1 MKISD
6 RDKMVL
12 LVVVGIIV
20 LVLSIFVFYP
30 NITGDNETLEQEVEA
45 LKYERDQLNQLMGEK
60 DSYENDALTM
70 QAELEKMKAQFP
82 VKIYPENSIMD
93 MVNME
98 DELDIKVKSVE
109 STEAEQVI
117 LEGTEAGT
125 EEGTDIASTNTDDGT
140 DTSEQ
145 DAQNLSE
152 NGMQRST
159 AELAIPELQQ
169 TYQSNYSLFK
179 VGTNATFNTDYTG
192 LKNVISY
199 LKDLDKKNRGVISSL
214 TATYNKDSGIL
225 NCAVAVNN
233 YYMEGTDKAYE
244 EPVVPNVDTGVSN
257 LFGTLNQSSERKSN
271 SQDENSDNASAE
283 GTESTENP
291 GTEGEMTQQ

>member
-12 LVVVGIIV
+12 LVVVGIVV

-82 VKIYPENSIMD
+82 VKINPENSIMD

-98 DELDIKVKSVE
+98 EELDIRVESVE
-109 STEAEQVI
+109 SLEPEQVI
-117 LEGTEAGT
+117 MEGTEEGT

-152 NGMQRST
+152 NGMQRTT
-159 AELAIPELQQ
+159 AEIAIPELQQ

-179 VGTNATFNTDYTG
+179 VGTNVTFNTDYTG

-214 TATYNKDSGIL
+214 TAAFNKETGIL
-225 NCAVAVNN
+225 SCAVTVNN

-244 EPVVPNVDTGVSN
+244 EPVVPNVDTGVTN
-257 LFGTLNQSSERKSN
+257 LFGTLNQSSERKSD
-271 SQDENSDNASAE
+271 SQDESSEDTSAE

-291 GTEGEMTQQ
+291 GTEGETTQQ

>member
-12 LVVVGIIV
+12 LVVVGIVV

-82 VKIYPENSIMD
+82 VKINPENSIMD

-98 DELDIKVKSVE
+98 EELDIRVESVE
-109 STEAEQVI
+109 SLEPEQVI
-117 LEGTEAGT
+117 MEGTEEGT

-152 NGMQRST
+152 NGMQRTT
-159 AELAIPELQQ
+159 AEIAIPELQQ

-179 VGTNATFNTDYTG
+179 VGTNVTFNTDYTG

-214 TATYNKDSGIL
+214 TAAFNKETGIL
-225 NCAVAVNN
+225 SCAVTVNN

-244 EPVVPNVDTGVSN
+244 EPVVPNVDTGVTN
-257 LFGTLNQSSERKSN
+257 LFGTLNQSSERKSD
-271 SQDENSDNASAE
+271 SQDESSEDTSAE
-283 GTESTENP
+283 GSESTENP
-291 GTEGEMTQQ
+291 GTEGETTQQ

>member
-12 LVVVGIIV
+12 LVVVGIVV

-82 VKIYPENSIMD
+82 VKINPENSIMD

-98 DELDIKVKSVE
+98 EELDIRVESVE
-109 STEAEQVI
+109 SLEPEQVI
-117 LEGTEAGT
+117 MEGTEEGT

-152 NGMQRST
+152 NGMQRTT
-159 AELAIPELQQ
+159 AEVAIPELQQ

-179 VGTNATFNTDYTG
+179 VGTNVTFNTDYTG

-214 TATYNKDSGIL
+214 TAAFNKETGIL
-225 NCAVAVNN
+225 SCAVTVNN

-244 EPVVPNVDTGVSN
+244 EPVVPNVDTGVTN
-257 LFGTLNQSSERKSN
+257 LFGTLNQSSERKSD
-271 SQDENSDNASAE
+271 SQDESSEDTSAE

-291 GTEGEMTQQ
+291 GTEGETTQQ